1 MNRREFLFGATG
13 AALVPSAVSKTAQA
27 ALPPLPKGRRPNL
40 VVGVLS
46 DIHVTRDDN
55 ANFFE
60 KALRFYDSRKADAV
74 LIAGD
79 LTTTSRRSEFES
91 VARTWRKVF
100 PDDRRSDGVRIEK
113 LFVTGNHDED
123 AFAGS
128 WFKTFDESKAEAF
141 HWRKQEVWQSCFDED
156 YKPIRAKSVKGYTFI
171 LRNWMSILGDEQGHK
186 YAKGFGNE
194 RTPLP
199 EFLPTLDLPKDRPF
213 FYVQHEYVEDTTYAT
228 WLLRG
233 EKWIKS
239 FDRGLTRKALNGYPN
254 CLALTGH
261 EHQSL
266 TDEKCVWQG
275 EFTSVGCSCARGHE
289 FTVPGRENGFN
300 CADFNRKPPQEMPK
314 VDVHSVRQ
322 GMLMSVYGD
331 RIVFERREW
340 THDQSLGPDWVV
352 PLYGGRTVPPQ
363 GVATFDFRR
372 RAEAAKA
379 APPQF
384 APGAKV
390 TAVRV
395 KDGRRRAKD
404 GYSDDK
410 TPREQVVVSFPPV
423 TTLAGSPVR
432 AYDFGVRCE
441 VRDADTVRT
450 AAESRVFPPD
460 GMQAESRETGLCTC
474 AFFGDVIPRN
484 RSVRFV
490 VTPADCWGNEGHS
503 VASGWMK
510 LA

>member
-1 MNRREFLFGATG
+1 MNRREFLLGATG
-13 AALVPSAVSKTAQA
+13 AAIVPSAALLERSPLP
-27 ALPPLPKGRRPNL
+27 ALPTSAKPNL

-46 DIHVTRDDN
+46 DIHVTRYDT

-60 KALRFYDSRKADAV
+60 KALRFYDRRKADAV

-79 LTTTSRRSEFES
+79 LTTTSRRSEFEA
-91 VARTWRKVF
+91 VARAWRNVF
-100 PDDRRSDGVRIEK
+100 PGDCRSDGVRIEK

-141 HWRKQEVWQSCFDED
+141 HWRKQEVWQSCFGED
-156 YKPIRAKSVKGYTFI
+156 YKPICAKTVNGYTFI

-186 YAKGFGNE
+186 YAKGFENE

-199 EFLPTLDLPKDRPF
+199 EFLHTLDLPKDRPF

-233 EKWIKS
+233 EKWIRS
-239 FDRGLTRKALNGYPN
+239 FDGGLTRKTLNGYPN

-266 TDEKCVWQG
+266 TDEKSIWQG
-275 EFTSVGCSCARGHE
+275 EFTSIGCSCARGHE
-289 FTVPGRENGFN
+289 FTAPGRENGFN
-300 CADFNRKPPQEMPK
+300 CGDFNRMPPLEMPK

-352 PLYGGRTVPPQ
+352 PLYGGCTVPPQ
-363 GVATFDFRR
+363 GVATFDFRS
-372 RAEAAKA
+372 RAEAGRTM
-379 APPQF
+379 PPQF
-384 APGAKV
+384 ASGAKV
-390 TAVRV
+390 SAVRI
-395 KDGRRRAKD
+395 KDGHRRAKD
-404 GYSDDK
+404 GYHDEQ

-423 TTLAGSPVR
+423 TTLTGSPVR
-432 AYDFGVRCE
+432 AYDFGIRCE

-450 AAESRVFPPD
+450 IAESRVFPPE
-460 GMQAESRETGLCTC
+460 GMQAESREKGPCAC
-474 AFFGDVIPRN
+474 AFWGDTIPRN

-490 VTPADCWGNEGHS
+490 VTPADTWGNEGRPVS
-503 VASGWMK
+503 SAWMK
-510 LA
+510 LS